1 MYDKELFVF
10 VFAFEQWYRY
20 LLDMVSTT
28 DVLSDHWNLAF
39 YHCPQDLNHCQAH
52 WVATL
57 QEYNILI
64 CHIPGCLNTPADA
77 VSHSADRLP
86 DGLFFDHSLPLPGD
100 VVGQGVGLNV
110 HSLSVD
116 FSPLAPELQTEIVKA
131 MTPDQINVE
140 VTLGL
145 QQKSP
150 EWLTSGDGLIF
161 CDGLV
166 YIPANRILC
175 AEVIQQHHDTA
186 IAGHPRM
193 D

>member
-64 CHIPGCLNTPADA
+64 CHIPGCLNAHANALSHWAD
-77 VSHSADRLP
+77 HIPDGADNAGLVGLP
-86 DGLFFDHSLPLPGD
+86 DDLFFDHSLPLPGD
-100 VVGQGVGLNV
+100 VV
-110 HSLSVD
+110 
-116 FSPLAPELQTEIVKA
+116 
-131 MTPDQINVE
+131 
-140 VTLGL
+140 
-145 QQKSP
+145 
-150 EWLTSGDGLIF
+150 
-161 CDGLV
+161 
-166 YIPANRILC
+166 
-175 AEVIQQHHDTA
+175 
-186 IAGHPRM
+186 
-193 D
+193 